1 MHLLVTDTSEPIV
14 TLEHSSFKLLGLLDF
29 IYLVSIITY
38 LLSYLDHCVSS
49 TLLNANLHFTKT
61 SRLLS

>member
-38 LLSYLDHCVSS
+38 FHIWITVCQ
-49 TLLNANLHFTKT
+49 A
-61 SRLLS
+61 RR

>member
-14 TLEHSSFKLLGLLDF
+14 MLEHSSFKLLGLLDF

-38 LLSYLDHCVSS
+38 LLSYLYHCVSS
-49 TLLNANLHFTKT
+49 TPLNANLHFTKT

>member
-14 TLEHSSFKLLGLLDF
+14 MLEHSSFKLPGLLDF

-49 TLLNANLHFTKT
+49 TPLNANLHFTKT